1 MSLDSALDLAF
12 KLGGAICTFIVVP
25 AVRWAIKVNAKL
37 ATLTQDVQNVAEQ
50 IEEER
55 VERHSILS
63 AINNLRT
70 DLHRNSTEILQRL
83 TRVETKLEKQL

>member
-1 MSLDSALDLAF
+1 MDSILDLAF

-25 AVRWAIKVNAKL
+25 AVRWAIKVNSKL

-55 VERHSILS
+55 AERHTILE
-63 AINNLRT
+63 AINNLRG
-70 DLHRNSTEILQRL
+70 DLHRQSTEILQRI
-83 TRVETKLEKQL
+83 TRVETKLEKQI